1 MILLFPS
8 LDTLR
13 LALTSA
19 AVPPEVAEAPAVAVF
34 EPDGSVRVRPARII
48 PRPAKAAL
56 RHLGVRECRPS
67 AVDDRPGED
76 VTCWAQILPLTRDP
90 SSATPGPTTP
100 VVFELPGGLVPA
112 LVAEILRLGND
123 RQGLRWL
130 GEADGTR
137 GEALALLRV
146 IGPPYYT
153 MLRALDRDDRLGRPR
168 AYIERSPR
176 LWIEVGYTHPML
188 DRLRP
193 PPGQVVRMGP
203 PRRWDFVADGPF
215 RDVYEAL
222 EFRLPA
228 AEVRHRDV
236 ANPAR
241 ITVPLRLAR
250 GAVNEAAELWVVR
263 DRAVEQLDAL
273 VRHADGRLVARLSF
287 AVAEGVDGGEP
298 TVVVR
303 TRPSKQAPPV
313 VVLDGV
319 GYRSYLRLPNLFL
332 PVRTRLHPPLRREA
346 VARLLASDPARV
358 TWLTPA
364 PEGGF
369 VPESLPDP
377 SFRPLDQWVD
387 YVLDRDHRP
396 LEAWVR
402 SARFDFE
409 TFVCGDEQDDPKGGP
424 RRGRWQGADEEDVP
438 EPATVV
444 PTVPRSPTRPR
455 TAHRVKALPEVAVIE
470 PNEAAR
476 RLGEAERRFLAMEDP
491 LDAWPRQEL
500 WREMASL
507 NVALDRIG
515 DAAVCWAHACWEE
528 VEPPVDS
535 LEAWARAEAKASG
548 LRLDDPESPDRL
560 LAESKPTAAALRAL
574 TANLAL
580 AAHAPDR
587 TTWSVGLRT
596 GLDRVQHFLAQH
608 EGATPVRITWIAWS
622 SLSKL
627 AGGDVL
633 AMARARD
640 RALERLHAKGL
651 SRDLDL
657 PYFLRFAGSATS
669 DRAGLA
675 RDHLIRLH
683 EPARAWLRTG
693 SWTGPH
699 TGALADLIFAYGM
712 ARLGDVETA
721 VGLLASGLDAL
732 PRFDPVVS
740 WLGKAFEHRVW
751 QASEG
756 KAAAGPL
763 PVELMEQLDAMG
775 RSGTSSEQKQAK
787 TDRYKIDRLRK
798 QSRILEPHEKI
809 DPYRHWHGN
818 LDVVSRE
825 LTTVVDLV
833 DRGELAKRI
842 TRLLA
847 TRPEGERGSIV
858 SADVLRTALEISFR
872 LGESF
877 ARELFARVLPAV
889 DGLGFRLPRQ
899 ADLLERAIHVSAH
912 FDQPGHVREY
922 VGRFEDLLARADERS
937 AADLEPLLGQAFRG
951 LRKLGLRDE
960 IDRLLG
966 RMADLILKGRGVGPD
981 GALVGAGEPTGPGAI
996 GWSKSLRLLLHV
1008 AAGWYHFGQ
1017 ADRARPVLDEARA
1030 LLLRGDLPPIDQTAL
1045 AVAYAGTLGQA
1056 PPAEALPRLAELCS
1070 QLERVHDT
1078 YTVVSHYSAARLAL
1092 VEAVVLAL
1100 ASDDFALG
1108 ESGRRWLED
1117 DEYFVRRRIHR
1128 EVRTA
1133 LGEGP

>member
-19 AVPPEVAEAPAVAVF
+19 AVPPEIAEAPAVAVF
-34 EPDGSVRVRPARII
+34 EPDGSVRIRPAKAL
-48 PRPAKAAL
+48 PRPAKSAL
-56 RHLGVRECRPS
+56 RNLGVRECRTS
-67 AVDDRPGED
+67 AENDGPGEA
-76 VTCWAQILPLTRDP
+76 VACWAQILPLTRDP
-90 SSATPGPTTP
+90 SGGIPGPMTP
-100 VVFELPGGLVPA
+100 VVFEVPGGLVPE

-130 GEADGTR
+130 ANADAEGSEAR
-137 GEALALLRV
+137 ALLRV
-146 IGPPYYT
+146 VGPPYYA
-153 MLRALDRDDRLGRPR
+153 MLRALDRDERLGGPR
-168 AYIERSPR
+168 AYVERSPR
-176 LWIEVGYTHPML
+176 LLVEAGYTHPML

-193 PPGQVVRMGP
+193 PPGQVVLMGP
-203 PRRWDFVADGPF
+203 PRRWDFLADGPF
-215 RDVYEAL
+215 RDVYESL

-236 ANPAR
+236 AHPAR

-250 GAVNEAAELWVVR
+250 GAANEAAELWVVR
-263 DRAVEQLDAL
+263 DRAVEQLDEL

-287 AVAEGVDGGEP
+287 AVAEGIDEGEP

-332 PVRTRLHPPLRREA
+332 PIGTRLHPPLRRDA
-346 VARLLASDPARV
+346 VARLLASDPSRI
-358 TWLTPA
+358 TWLAPA
-364 PEGGF
+364 PGGGI
-369 VPESLPDP
+369 VPESLPDE

-387 YVLDRDHRP
+387 YVLDREHRP

-409 TFVCGDEQDDPKGGP
+409 PFVCGDDQDDPKGGP
-424 RRGRWQGADEEDVP
+424 KRGRRRSPDEEDVP
-438 EPATVV
+438 EAAPVAPA
-444 PTVPRSPTRPR
+444 VPRSPSRPR
-455 TAHRVKALPEVAVIE
+455 RARQVEALPEVEVIE
-470 PNEAAR
+470 PSEAAR
-476 RLGEAERRFLAMEDP
+476 RLGEAEKHFLAREDP
-491 LDAWPRQEL
+491 LDAEPRREL

-507 NVALDRIG
+507 NVALDRVG
-515 DAAVCWAHACWEE
+515 DASVCWANAFWEE
-528 VEPPVDS
+528 VEPPVEA

-548 LRLDDPESPDRL
+548 LRLDDANAAGRL
-560 LAESKPTAAALRAL
+560 LAETKPTVAALRTL

-587 TTWSVGLRT
+587 TAWSAGLRAV
-596 GLDRVQHFLAQH
+596 LDRVQHFLVQH
-608 EGATPVRITWIAWS
+608 EATVPVRITWIAWS

-627 AGGDVL
+627 ARGDVL
-633 AMARARD
+633 TLARARD
-640 RALERLHAKGL
+640 RVLERLHAQGL

-657 PYFLRFAGSATS
+657 PYFLRFAGGGSG

-712 ARLGDVETA
+712 ARLGDGEA
-721 VGLLASGLDAL
+721 GVGLLASGLDAL
-732 PRFDPVVS
+732 PQLDPVVS
-740 WLGKAFEHRVW
+740 WLGKAFEYRVW

-756 KAAAGPL
+756 KGAAGPL
-763 PVELMEQLDAMG
+763 PVELMEQLDTMG

-833 DRGELAKRI
+833 DRDELARRM

-847 TRPEGERGSIV
+847 ARPEGERTPIV
-858 SADVLRTALEISFR
+858 VADVLRTSLEVSFR
-872 LGESF
+872 LGEPF

-889 DGLGFRLPRQ
+889 DRLGSRLPRQ
-899 ADLLERAIHVSAH
+899 ADLLDRAIHVAAH
-912 FDQPGHVREY
+912 FDQLGPVREY
-922 VGRFEDLLARADERS
+922 VGRFEDLLAEADERS
-937 AADLEPLLGQAFRG
+937 ASDLEPLLGQAFRG

-981 GALVGAGEPTGPGAI
+981 GALAGAGERTGPEAI
-996 GWSKSLRLLLHV
+996 GWSRSLRLLLHV

-1017 ADRARPVLDEARA
+1017 PDRARPVLDEARA

-1070 QLERVHDT
+1070 QLERIHDT

-1100 ASDDFALG
+1100 ASDDFTLG

-1117 DEYFVRRRIHR
+1117 DEYFVRRRLHR
-1128 EVRTA
+1128 EVRAA